1 MPKGSQH
8 MSRKSTPPGKGGK
21 SKKKRQSTGR
31 PALSAAQRVIPQ
43 AGVSRAPLI
52 RREAAPVQLT
62 VASYTHVLGELKRS
76 AIIAGAMLI
85 LLIVL
90 SLVL

>member
-1 MPKGSQH
+1 MPRR
-8 MSRKSTPPGKGGK
+8 SR
-21 SKKKRQSTGR
+21 KKRQYAGR

-43 AGVSRAPLI
+43 AGVSRAPSI
-52 RREAAPVQLT
+52 RREAAPVQHT
-62 VASYTHVLGELKRS
+62 VASYAHVLGELKRS

-90 SLVL
+90 SVVL